1 MKTVQMLLFDTTSGR
16 DWFDQP
22 PAIVI
27 HTKDNNLA
35 TVIETME
42 NTVFGYGS
50 AYAAF
55 VSVNGER
62 IYQIVGTSDLHN
74 VVEVA

>member
-1 MKTVQMLLFDTTSGR
+1 MKTVQILLFDTTSGR

-55 VSVNGER
+55 ISLGGVLT
-62 IYQIVGTSDLHN
+62 YQIVGGSDLHK
-74 VVEVA
+74 VVEV